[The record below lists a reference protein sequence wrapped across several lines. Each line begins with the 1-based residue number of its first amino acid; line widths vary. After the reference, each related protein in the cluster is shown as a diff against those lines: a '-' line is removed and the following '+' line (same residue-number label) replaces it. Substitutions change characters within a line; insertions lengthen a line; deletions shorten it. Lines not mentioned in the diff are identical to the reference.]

1 MIEFQLAGGGYGTF
15 GDDTEQQRLRRLRRP
30 RASASGTSSSWSRII
45 VLGGGLSRIGR
56 LYVNVP
62 ALWVAHVFAAGA
74 GAAPRTRL
82 VPSLHGDA
90 SGVRGAAR
98 LWREPPTSAGTGA
111 RSCG

>member
-1 MIEFQLAGGGYGTF
+1 
-15 GDDTEQQRLRRLRRP
+15 
-30 RASASGTSSSWSRII
+30 
-45 VLGGGLSRIGR
+45 
-56 LYVNVP
+56 VP
-62 ALWVAHVFAAGA
+62 ALWAAHVFAAGA
-74 GAAPRTRL
+74 GDAPRTRL